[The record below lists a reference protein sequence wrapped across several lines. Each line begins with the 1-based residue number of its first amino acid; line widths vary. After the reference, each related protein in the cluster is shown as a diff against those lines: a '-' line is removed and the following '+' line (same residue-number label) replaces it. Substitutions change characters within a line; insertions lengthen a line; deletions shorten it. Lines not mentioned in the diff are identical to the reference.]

1 MEQAAVGS
9 VRVANEVIASIAAM
23 AVREIDGVAG
33 LDQTNARHFGDWIK
47 RETAHRGVRVAL
59 DSQHKIHLEVFVTV
73 TAGAT
78 LVEVAERVQDN
89 VIEAVERMLGL
100 QHRLYVGVRVAGPR
114 HRARELALKVL
125 FQLEHS
131 PGDDVNEA
139 LAYHAAED
147 GPGGEEDMFARELVY
162 GVIEHQAELD
172 EVIRNASRNWKLE
185 QMGRV
190 DRIVL
195 RIAIYEITIARKV
208 PVKAAINESIE
219 LAKTFSGDES
229 GRFVNGVL
237 GKVAET
243 VA

>member
-1 MEQAAVGS
+1 
-9 VRVANEVIASIAAM
+9 
-23 AVREIDGVAG
+23 
-33 LDQTNARHFGDWIK
+33 
-47 RETAHRGVRVAL
+47 
-59 DSQHKIHLEVFVTV
+59 
-73 TAGAT
+73 
-78 LVEVAERVQDN
+78 
-89 VIEAVERMLGL
+89 
-100 QHRLYVGVRVAGPR
+100 VRVAGPR

-131 PGDDVNEA
+131 PGDDVDEA
-139 LAYHAAED
+139 LAYHAAEY
-147 GPGGEEDMFARELVY
+147 GPGDEERMFARELVH

-172 EVIRNASRNWKLE
+172 EVIRSASRNWKLE

-195 RIAIYEITIARKV
+195 RIAIYEITVARKV